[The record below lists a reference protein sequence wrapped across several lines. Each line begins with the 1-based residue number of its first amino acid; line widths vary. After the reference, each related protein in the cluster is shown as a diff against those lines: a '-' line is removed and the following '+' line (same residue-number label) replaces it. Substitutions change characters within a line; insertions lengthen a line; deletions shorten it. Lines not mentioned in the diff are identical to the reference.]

1 MKSFRIETPSFQNWS
16 CHGCSDCCRGRHLVG
31 ISAEEKRRIE
41 AQNWSRADGVDLDAM
56 IVAEANRFRLG
67 HQSNGDCVFLDESGR
82 CRIHAKFGEEAKP
95 IACRLYPFA
104 IHPAGKK
111 LVVSL
116 RFSCPSAVANRGK
129 PVSQQTADIQ
139 KMAEAIVPSGFEGGL
154 PPPVLRAARLDWP
167 DFLRFVSWL
176 DAEMSDA
183 GIPVMLKL
191 LRSLHQLKAIEH
203 AQFDQITG
211 PAADEILSVLSKS
224 AREKLP
230 DVPETFKPPSRL
242 GRFFF
247 RTLILEYA
255 RLDTAKDLQTGGGYQ
270 WKMLWP
276 TLRFAGAS
284 STVPALGPGLKEVK
298 LADMERNF
306 GPLPPAAEVMLTRF
320 FRVKIQG
327 LHFCGRAYYGVP
339 LIEGFRSL
347 ALLFPVILWLS
358 RWFAAGDQRT
368 NLSEEDVARAIAL
381 ADHHHGYSP
390 SLGTTA
396 ARWRVQLLAR
406 QDDISRLC
414 WRYGR

>member
-16 CHGCSDCCRGRHLVG
+16 CHGCTDCCRGRLLVG

-41 AQNWSRADGVDLDAM
+41 AQSWSKADGVDPGAM
-56 IVAEANRFRLG
+56 ILAEGSRFQLG

-82 CRIHAKFGEEAKP
+82 CRIHARFGEDAKP
-95 IACRLYPFA
+95 LACRLYPFA

-129 PVSQQTADIQ
+129 PLSEQTADIQ
-139 KMAEAIVPSGFEGGL
+139 KMAKAIVPAGFEGGL

-167 DFLRFVSWL
+167 DFLRFVGWL
-176 DAEMSDA
+176 DAGMSDA
-183 GIPVMLKL
+183 TVPMTLKL
-191 LRSLHQLKAIEH
+191 LRALHQLKAIEH
-203 AQFDQITG
+203 ARFDQITG
-211 PAADEILSVLSKS
+211 PAADEILGALSKS
-224 AREKLP
+224 AQEKLP
-230 DVPETFKPPSRL
+230 SVPETWRPPSRL

-255 RLDTAKDLQTGGGYQ
+255 RLDTVKDLQTSGRYQ

-276 TLRFAGAS
+276 TLRFAWAS
-284 STVPALGPGLKEVK
+284 STVSALGLGLKEVK
-298 LADMERNF
+298 LAAIERNF
-306 GPLPPAAEVMLTRF
+306 GLLEPAAEAMVTRF

-327 LHFCGRAYYGVP
+327 LHFCGPAYYDAP
-339 LIEGFRSL
+339 LIEGFHSL

-358 RWFAAGDQRT
+358 RWLAAGDQRT

-390 SLGTTA
+390 SLGTKG

-406 QDDISRLC
+406 QDDIARLC